1 MDQKYSHAHDAVAV
15 VDRLPL
21 LIMITV
27 SIGFFFFPMHLYNV
41 VRSGVD
47 PLIAKITRVVPV
59 ASQERETL
67 GVKREARADSS
78 RRTWHALPGDVSTPH
93 ASRLTERSMTFAL
106 TMSPSDL
113 LLLLPEILLT
123 SWFCLI
129 LIIDFSFPRLP
140 NEQLAYFS
148 IAGLVATLGCLAW
161 FDITGITGT
170 LFANMFVLDRMALFF
185 KMFIVGSTILV
196 ILASIDYIH
205 RFKFFRGEY
214 YFLIVMSALGMMFMA
229 SANDL
234 LSVFVALEFST
245 FGFYVL
251 VAYLR
256 EDMASNE
263 AGIKFFILGIFA
275 AGLLAYGISLVYG
288 ETGKLVFSDMK
299 AAQATP
305 GLAIGFLLIFG
316 ALGFKIGAVPFHSW
330 IPDTYHGSPTP
341 VTAFLS
347 IAPKGAAFAI
357 LLRMFFVAL
366 ATFKPIWILLLVA
379 ASILSMTYGNI
390 VAIAQKNMKRLLAYS
405 GIAQI
410 GNVLI
415 GLATGTKMGS
425 DAMLFYLVTYL
436 FANLGAFA
444 IVIAVSEAIGSEEI
458 DDYSGLGRRSPFLA
472 FSMLIFLLSLAG
484 VPPLAGFIGK
494 LYIFVAA
501 MKEGLY
507 MLITVGLI
515 NIVISMYYY
524 LIVVKKM
531 YISEPHD
538 RSPLK
543 VSGPIKVVVYVCLAG
558 TLAIGIY
565 PQPFTDWVVSAI
577 LMFSNLADPT
587 ASLPVPPAVIPFGG

>member
-1 MDQKYSHAHDAVAV
+1 
-15 VDRLPL
+15 
-21 LIMITV
+21 
-27 SIGFFFFPMHLYNV
+27 
-41 VRSGVD
+41 
-47 PLIAKITRVVPV
+47 
-59 ASQERETL
+59 
-67 GVKREARADSS
+67 
-78 RRTWHALPGDVSTPH
+78 
-93 ASRLTERSMTFAL
+93 MTFVL
-106 TMSPSDL
+106 PMSFSDL

-123 SWFCLI
+123 SWLCLL

-161 FDITGITGT
+161 FDYTGVTGT
-170 LFANMFVLDRMALFF
+170 LFSNMFALDRMALFF

-214 YFLIVMSALGMMFMA
+214 YFLTMMSALGMMFMA

-245 FGFYVL
+245 LGFYVL

-256 EDMASNE
+256 EDTASNE

-288 ETGKLVFSDMK
+288 ETGKLVFSDMT

-305 GLAIGFLLIFG
+305 GLVIGFLLIFG

-347 IAPKGAAFAI
+347 IAPKAAAFAI

-366 ATFKPIWILLLVA
+366 ATFKPIWALLLIA

-410 GNVLI
+410 GNILI

-425 DAMLFYLVTYL
+425 DALLFYLVTYL

-501 MKEGLY
+501 IKEGLY
-507 MLITVGLI
+507 LLIAVGLI

-524 LIVVKKM
+524 LIVVKRM
-531 YISEPHD
+531 YVTEPHD
-538 RSPLK
+538 RSPVK
-543 VSGPIKVVVYVCLAG
+543 VSGPIKVVVYVCLIG
-558 TLAIGIY
+558 TLAIGVY
-565 PQPFTDWVVSAI
+565 PQPVSDWVVSAI
-577 LMFSNLADPT
+577 LMFSHFADPT
-587 ASLPVPPAVIPFGG
+587 ASLPVPPTIIPLGG

>member
-1 MDQKYSHAHDAVAV
+1 
-15 VDRLPL
+15 
-21 LIMITV
+21 
-27 SIGFFFFPMHLYNV
+27 
-41 VRSGVD
+41 
-47 PLIAKITRVVPV
+47 
-59 ASQERETL
+59 
-67 GVKREARADSS
+67 
-78 RRTWHALPGDVSTPH
+78 
-93 ASRLTERSMTFAL
+93 MTFAL
-106 TMSPSDL
+106 TLSPSDL

-123 SWFCLI
+123 CWLCFVLI
-129 LIIDFSFPRLP
+129 VEFSFPRLP

-148 IAGLVATLGCLAW
+148 IAGLVATLGCLVW
-161 FDITGITGT
+161 FDIAGITGT
-170 LFANMFVLDRMALFF
+170 LFANMFALDRMALFF

-196 ILASIDYIH
+196 LLASIDYIH
-205 RFKFFRGEY
+205 RFKFFRGEF
-214 YFLIVMSALGMMFMA
+214 YFLIMMSALGMMFMA

-234 LSVFVALEFST
+234 LSIFITLEFST
-245 FGFYVL
+245 LGFYIL
-251 VAYLR
+251 VSYLR

-263 AGIKFFILGIFA
+263 AGIKFFVLGIFA
-275 AGLLAYGISLVYG
+275 AGLLAYGISLVYV
-288 ETGKLVFSDMK
+288 ETGKLVFSDMTEL
-299 AAQATP
+299 QATP
-305 GLAIGFLLIFG
+305 GLVIGFLLIFA

-410 GNVLI
+410 GNILI

-425 DAMLFYLVTYL
+425 DAMLFYLLTYL

-444 IVIAVSEAIGSEEI
+444 VVIAVSEAIGSEEI

-494 LYIFVAA
+494 LYIFVSAV
-501 MKEGLY
+501 KEGLY
-507 MLITVGLI
+507 LLIAVGLI
-515 NIVISMYYY
+515 NVVISMYYY

-531 YISEPHD
+531 YVSEPHD
-538 RSPLK
+538 RSPLR
-543 VSGPIKVVVYVCLAG
+543 VSGSIKMVVYVCLAG
-558 TLAIGIY
+558 TLAIGVY
-565 PQPFTDWVVSAI
+565 PQPVTDWVVSAI
-577 LMFSNLADPT
+577 LMFSNFPDPT
-587 ASLPVPPAVIPFGG
+587 AALPVTPSVIPYGG

>member
-1 MDQKYSHAHDAVAV
+1 
-15 VDRLPL
+15 
-21 LIMITV
+21 
-27 SIGFFFFPMHLYNV
+27 
-41 VRSGVD
+41 
-47 PLIAKITRVVPV
+47 
-59 ASQERETL
+59 
-67 GVKREARADSS
+67 
-78 RRTWHALPGDVSTPH
+78 
-93 ASRLTERSMTFAL
+93 MTFVL
-106 TMSPSDL
+106 PMSFSDL

-123 SWFCLI
+123 SWLCLL

-161 FDITGITGT
+161 FDYTGVTGT
-170 LFANMFVLDRMALFF
+170 LFSNMFALDRMALFF

-214 YFLIVMSALGMMFMA
+214 YFLTVMSALGMMFMA

-245 FGFYVL
+245 LGFYVL

-256 EDMASNE
+256 EDTASNE

-288 ETGKLVFSDMK
+288 ETGKLVFSDMT

-305 GLAIGFLLIFG
+305 GLVIGFLLIFG

-347 IAPKGAAFAI
+347 IAPKAAAFAI

-366 ATFKPIWILLLVA
+366 ATFKPIWALLLIA

-410 GNVLI
+410 GNILI

-425 DAMLFYLVTYL
+425 DALLFYLVTYL

-501 MKEGLY
+501 IKEGLY
-507 MLITVGLI
+507 LLIAVGLI

-531 YISEPHD
+531 YVTEPHD
-538 RSPLK
+538 RSPVK
-543 VSGPIKVVVYVCLAG
+543 VSGPIKVVVYVCLIHTRDRGLSAARHG
-558 TLAIGIY
+558 LGCFGHLGVFTLRRSHRISSRSPYGHSPRRLRSPGTALLCPVSILLRYFLQGLSEEGTVSTTLACISTSATLELWN
-565 PQPFTDWVVSAI
+565 PSHRNVRPHPCDWNR
-577 LMFSNLADPT
+577 FPT
-587 ASLPVPPAVIPFGG
+587 AIRHRFPRPANAWHGSPIGRSNDVSL

>member
-1 MDQKYSHAHDAVAV
+1 
-15 VDRLPL
+15 
-21 LIMITV
+21 
-27 SIGFFFFPMHLYNV
+27 
-41 VRSGVD
+41 
-47 PLIAKITRVVPV
+47 
-59 ASQERETL
+59 
-67 GVKREARADSS
+67 
-78 RRTWHALPGDVSTPH
+78 
-93 ASRLTERSMTFAL
+93 MTFVL
-106 TMSPSDL
+106 PMSFPDL

-123 SWFCLI
+123 SWLCLI
-129 LIIDFSFPRLP
+129 LIVDFSFPRLR

-161 FDITGITGT
+161 LDYTGVTGT
-170 LFANMFVLDRMALFF
+170 LFANMFALDRMALFF

-196 ILASIDYIH
+196 ILSSIDYIH

-214 YFLIVMSALGMMFMA
+214 YFLVVMSALGMMFMA

-245 FGFYVL
+245 LGFYVL

-256 EDMASNE
+256 EDIGSNE

-275 AGLLAYGISLVYG
+275 ASLLAYGISLVYG
-288 ETGKLVFSDMK
+288 ETGKLVFSDMTSL
-299 AAQATP
+299 QATP
-305 GLAIGFLLIFG
+305 GLAIGFLLIFA

-357 LLRMFFVAL
+357 LLRMFLVSL
-366 ATFKPIWILLLVA
+366 ATFRPIWTILLVA

-425 DAMLFYLVTYL
+425 DAMLFYLLTYL

-444 IVIAVSEAIGSEEI
+444 IVIAVSEAIGSDEI

-501 MKEGLY
+501 VKEGLY
-507 MLITVGLI
+507 LLIAVGLI
-515 NIVISMYYY
+515 NVVISMYYY

-531 YISEPHD
+531 YVSEPRE
-538 RSPLK
+538 RSPLR
-543 VSGPIKVVVYVCLAG
+543 VSGPIKVVVYICLAG
-558 TLAIGIY
+558 TLAIGVY
-565 PQPFTDWVVSAI
+565 PQPVTDWVVSAI
-577 LMFSNLADPT
+577 LIFSNVADPT
-587 ASLPVPPAVIPFGG
+587 ASLPVSPPVVPFGG